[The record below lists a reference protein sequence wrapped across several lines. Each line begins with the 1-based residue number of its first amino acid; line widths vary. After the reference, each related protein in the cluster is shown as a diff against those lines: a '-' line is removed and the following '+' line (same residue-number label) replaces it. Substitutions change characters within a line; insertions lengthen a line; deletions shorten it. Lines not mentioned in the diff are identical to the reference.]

1 MQCKPD
7 VFILLKGYSSRWD
20 GMDWM
25 AITFNSDTKID
36 FTGFS
41 AKFKI
46 GDYTFTNN
54 DLSQEWIINLTDE
67 QTGTLPLGPNT
78 ASLIVYDTAGEGKP
92 FTTNIP
98 VLVKDWVE
106 GDVEVETYKATILA
120 TLDNKNEFIVN
131 VETAKVSL
139 EYVDEKIAEHN
150 VSETAHT
157 YIQNRID
164 GKQDKLTSENAGTG
178 ISIEDVGGKVII
190 SNTQTSAEWGN
201 IIGNIQ
207 DQTDLQAEFA
217 TKQDTLIAGDNITI
231 VDNVISSSG
240 GGISE
245 IDGGSASSV
254 YLIPQQ
260 IFDCGGAEGE

>member
-20 GMDWM
+20 GVDWM

-92 FTTNIP
+92 FTTSIP
-98 VLVKDWVE
+98 ILVKDWVD
-106 GDVEVETYKATILA
+106 GDIEIDTYKATILA
-120 TLDNKNEFIVN
+120 TLDNQNEFIVN

-139 EYVDEKIAEHN
+139 EYLDEKIKEHN
-150 VSETAHT
+150 ESEDAHQ
-157 YIQNRID
+157 YIQGLI
-164 GKQDKLTSENAGTG
+164 
-178 ISIEDVGGKVII
+178 
-190 SNTQTSAEWGN
+190 SAEEERAKEAEQEIRDSIPEVNDGVLTIIQN
-201 IIGNIQ
+201 GETVGTFSANQKENTEITIKAGDGIGN
-207 DQTDLQAEFA
+207 
-217 TKQDTLIAGDNITI
+217 
-231 VDNVISSSG
+231 
-240 GGISE
+240 
-245 IDGGSASSV
+245 IDGGSASTV
-254 YLIPQQ
+254 YLFEQ
-260 IFDCGGAEGE
+260 IIDGGNAEGD